1 MPRAAIDVGIRYF
14 MPERKHHFSAM
25 LYAAAAA
32 LWGAQAVA
40 AVTLTDVSGSVGYTF
55 RSIIGSTASDARSNQ
70 LRAAVNAQGYLWE
83 PWFATISGGLRATQD
98 STRFIDAGTS
108 TRTTI
113 LGADLDLNVL
123 SQSRTP
129 FSLSYRVSDTRVDS
143 VSLPNPLTALG
154 GYEFQVQRVSL
165 RQSYFTELGDRL
177 QFSFDHGTWDSD
189 QREDYRDQLFGLEYN
204 MRRSK
209 HTLSARASYQETG
222 LSSFEDKTE
231 IRLLNVEHFYHPS
244 RALRFDT
251 MASYYDADG
260 RSAGP
265 ANGAVP
271 RDSSMRY
278 LQVSNFAFWR
288 PVDRPISASAGIRL
302 YDLQTESPTGQLDQ
316 ASISA
321 TAGIF
326 YQYTRNLRFDA
337 SLEVTDSDATG
348 FNTSSRQ
355 RLGAL
360 YQSDLREILSGF
372 SYYWHAEASA
382 QNQDT
387 GNDDLLTGMVRLGHD
402 VQRMWLTDGRGT
414 FRFSLSQNVSGVEQS
429 GERDTSMQ
437 RLDHSASVAWD
448 LHGESASTMVHLTLS
463 DSRGLGD
470 QDDSQQFA
478 NLQFMRTQNLT
489 LYSMLSG
496 NLTIQ
501 MVQRDFNGLRDNDT
515 VTATGQVTYRHMS
528 LFDIAQL
535 RFNSDLRVARAAT
548 DEGVDRAEWENR
560 LDYVIGL
567 VDASLSWRYISF
579 AGEQNDEAYN
589 IIYFQVNR
597 RF

>member
-1 MPRAAIDVGIRYF
+1 
-14 MPERKHHFSAM
+14 MPEGKHHFGSM

-55 RSIIGSTASDARSNQ
+55 RSITGSTASDARSNQ
-70 LRAAVNAQGYLWE
+70 LRAAINAQGYLWE
-83 PWFATISGGLRATQD
+83 PWFANISGGLRATQD
-98 STRFIDAGTS
+98 STRFTAADTS

-113 LGADLDLNVL
+113 LGADLDLSVL
-123 SQSRTP
+123 AQSRTP
-129 FSLSYRVSDTRVDS
+129 FSLSYRLSDTRVDS
-143 VSLPNPLTALG
+143 ISLPNPLTALG
-154 GYEFQVQRVSL
+154 GYEFQAQRVSL

-177 QFSFDHGTWDSD
+177 QFSFDHGTWESD
-189 QREDYRDQLFGLEYN
+189 QREDYKDQLLGVEYN
-204 MRRSK
+204 MRRSH

-222 LSSFEDKTE
+222 LSSFEDDTE
-231 IRLLNVEHFYHPS
+231 IRLLNLEHFYHPS

-260 RSAGP
+260 RSAEP
-265 ANGAVP
+265 SANSSVH

-288 PVDRPISASAGIRL
+288 PVDRRLSASAGVRI
-302 YDLQTESPTGQLDQ
+302 YDLEAESPSGELDQ

-321 TAGIF
+321 SAGVF

-337 SLEVTDSDATG
+337 SAEVTDSDATG

-360 YQSDLREILSGF
+360 YQSDLREVFSNF
-372 SYYWHAEASA
+372 SYYWHAEASV

-387 GNDDLLTGMVRLGHD
+387 GSDDLFTGTARIGHD
-402 VQRMWLTDGRGT
+402 LQRMWLTDGRGT
-414 FRFSLSQNVSGVEQS
+414 FRLSLSQNVSGVEQS
-429 GERDTSMQ
+429 GERDASMQ
-437 RLDHSASVAWD
+437 RLDHTGSVSWD
-448 LHGESASTMVHLTLS
+448 LHGESGSTMVHLTLS

-489 LYSMLSG
+489 LYSLLSG
-496 NLTIQ
+496 NLTVQ

>member
-1 MPRAAIDVGIRYF
+1 
-14 MPERKHHFSAM
+14 M
-25 LYAAAAA
+25 LYAVAAA

-55 RSIIGSTASDARSNQ
+55 RSITGSTASDARSNQ
-70 LRAAVNAQGYLWE
+70 LRASINGQGYLWE
-83 PWFATISGGLRATQD
+83 PWFANISAGLRATQD
-98 STRFIDAGTS
+98 STRFTAADTS

-113 LGADLDLNVL
+113 LGADLDLSVL

-129 FSLSYRVSDTRVDS
+129 FSLSYRLSDTRVDS
-143 VSLPNPLTALG
+143 VSLPNPVTALG
-154 GYEFQVQRVSL
+154 GYEFQAERVSL
-165 RQSYFTELGDRL
+165 RQSYFTEQGDRL
-177 QFSFDHGTWDSD
+177 QFSFDHGTWESD
-189 QREDYRDQLFGLEYN
+189 QREDYKDQLFGLEYN
-204 MRRSK
+204 MRRSR

-222 LSSFEDKTE
+222 LSSFEDETK
-231 IRLLNVEHFYHPS
+231 IRLLNFDHFYHPS

-260 RSAGP
+260 RSAEP
-265 ANGAVP
+265 SANSSVH

-278 LQVSNFAFWR
+278 VQVSNFAFWR
-288 PVDRPISASAGIRL
+288 PVDRPISASAGIRI
-302 YDLQTESPTGQLDQ
+302 YDLEAESPGGKLDQ

-321 TAGIF
+321 SAGIF
-326 YQYTRNLRFDA
+326 YQFTRNLRFDA
-337 SLEVTDSDATG
+337 SAEVTDSDATG

-360 YQSDLREILSGF
+360 YQSDLREVLSGF
-372 SYYWHAEASA
+372 TYYWHAEASA

-387 GNDDLLTGMVRLGHD
+387 GNDDLFTGMVRVGHD
-402 VQRMWLTDGRGT
+402 LQRMWLTDGRGT
-414 FRFSLSQNVSGVEQS
+414 FRLSLSQNVSGVEQS
-429 GERDTSMQ
+429 GERDGSMQ
-437 RLDHSASVAWD
+437 RLDHTGSVSWD
-448 LHGESASTMVHLTLS
+448 LHGESGSTMVHLTLS
-463 DSRGLGD
+463 DSRGFGD

-496 NLTIQ
+496 NLTVQ

>member
-1 MPRAAIDVGIRYF
+1 MPVGN
-14 MPERKHHFSAM
+14 KHHFGSM
-25 LYAAAAA
+25 LYAVAAA

-55 RSIIGSTASDARSNQ
+55 RSITGSTASDARSNQ
-70 LRAAVNAQGYLWE
+70 LRASINGQGYLWE
-83 PWFATISGGLRATQD
+83 PWFANISAGLRATQD
-98 STRFIDAGTS
+98 STRFSAAGAS

-113 LGADLDLNVL
+113 LGADLDLSVL

-129 FSLSYRVSDTRVDS
+129 FSLSYRLSDTRVDS
-143 VSLPNPLTALG
+143 LSLPSPLTALG
-154 GYEFQVQRVSL
+154 SYEFQAERLSL

-177 QFSFDHGTWDSD
+177 QFSFDHGTWESD
-189 QREDYRDQLFGLEYN
+189 QRADYKDQLLGLEYN
-204 MRRSK
+204 MRRSR
-209 HTLSARASYQETG
+209 HTLSARASYQETE
-222 LSSFEDKTE
+222 LSSFEDDTE
-231 IRLLNVEHFYHPS
+231 IRLLNFDYFYHPN

-260 RSAGP
+260 RSAEP
-265 ANGAVP
+265 SANSTVH
-271 RDSSMRY
+271 RESSMRY
-278 LQVSNFAFWR
+278 IQVSNFAFWR
-288 PVDRPISASAGIRL
+288 PVDRPISASAGIRI
-302 YDLQTESPTGQLDQ
+302 YDLEAESPSGSLDQ

-321 TAGIF
+321 SAGIF

-337 SLEVTDSDATG
+337 SAEVTDSDATG

-360 YQSDLREILSGF
+360 YQSDLRDLFSGF
-372 SYYWHAEASA
+372 TYYWHAEASA

-387 GNDDLLTGMVRLGHD
+387 GSDELFTGMVRLGHD
-402 VQRMWLTDGRGT
+402 LQRMWLTDGRGT
-414 FRFSLSQNVSGVEQS
+414 FRLSLSQNVSGVEQS
-429 GERDTSMQ
+429 GDGDASMQ
-437 RLDHSASVAWD
+437 RLDHTGSLSWD
-448 LHGESASTMVHLTLS
+448 LHGESGSTMVHLTLS
-463 DSRGLGD
+463 DSRGFGD

-501 MVQRDFNGLRDNDT
+501 MVQRDFNGQRDNDT
-515 VTATGQVTYRHMS
+515 VTATGQVTYRHMG